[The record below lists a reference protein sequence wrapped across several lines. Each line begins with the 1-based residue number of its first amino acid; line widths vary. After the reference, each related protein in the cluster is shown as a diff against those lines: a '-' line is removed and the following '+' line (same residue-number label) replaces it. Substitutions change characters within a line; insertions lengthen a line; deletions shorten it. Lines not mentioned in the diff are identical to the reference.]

1 MFKIVLALHVL
12 TAVFAIGPLVHAAT
26 TASRGLRQ
34 GDAAALASS
43 ARLLRIY
50 SYASVLVVILGFALM
65 STTSDYTHK
74 RTAEFSELWIWLS
87 LLLWAAA
94 VALVFAVL
102 VPTLTRASAGFAGG
116 DGANATGAGAGA
128 LVGRVAAAGGI
139 VGLIFAAIIFLMI
152 YRPGH

>member
-26 TASRGLRQ
+26 TASRGIRQ
-34 GDAAALASS
+34 RDAAAIAGS

-87 LLLWAAA
+87 LLLWAVA

-102 VPTLTRASAGFAGG
+102 VPTLTRASAGVVGPD
-116 DGANATGAGAGA
+116 DGASTTGVSA
-128 LVGRVAAAGGI
+128 LVGRVAAAGGT